1 MFLTKRGIKMEVN
14 HPATLSKEFWQ
25 RLEAERHDISYRN
38 PIPKPLVK
46 VVVKEV
52 KKVPERIKKIYFHA
66 GRYAAGERD
75 RLATQAHAEF
85 EKLEA

>member
-1 MFLTKRGIKMEVN
+1 MKVN
-14 HPATLSKEFWQ
+14 HRATLSNEFWQ

-52 KKVPERIKKIYFHA
+52 KKVPERMKKIYFHA

>member
-1 MFLTKRGIKMEVN
+1 MKPN
-14 HPATLSKEFWQ
+14 HLDTLSNEFWQ

-52 KKVPERIKKIYFHA
+52 RKVPERLKSIYFHA
-66 GRYAAGERD
+66 GRYAAGDRD
-75 RLATQAHAEF
+75 RLATQANEEF
-85 EKLEA
+85 EKLEQ